1 MDRLWT
7 PWRMNYI
14 RGKRVP
20 GCIFCNAAQDPDNP
34 DLLVVHTGER
44 GMIMLNRYPYNSGH
58 LMVVPYE
65 HQDSPE
71 RLDAETRAGLMELST
86 LAIEVCRVVYRCDGF
101 NTGMNIGQAA
111 GAGIADH
118 LHLHVVP
125 RWIGDANFMPMLG
138 NTLVL
143 PETLNVTHAR
153 LRGEFATHIAR
164 TTTDHQ
170 LAAGALV
177 YLPER
182 NAFVLRKLPGHPAVV
197 PKGKIEEGET
207 ASDAAIREL
216 MEETG
221 IDCSIIGWL
230 GTQVIPPPQGKK
242 RHQHAVFFLATGV
255 ETEEF
260 ASHLDADTTLVEPEH
275 LLETIEIPELR
286 DLLESAW
293 PSIRL
298 VTGTGP
304 E

>member
-1 MDRLWT
+1 
-7 PWRMNYI
+7 
-14 RGKRVP
+14 
-20 GCIFCNAAQDPDNP
+20 
-34 DLLVVHTGER
+34 
-44 GMIMLNRYPYNSGH
+44 
-58 LMVVPYE
+58 
-65 HQDSPE
+65 
-71 RLDAETRAGLMELST
+71 
-86 LAIEVCRVVYRCDGF
+86 
-101 NTGMNIGQAA
+101 
-111 GAGIADH
+111 
-118 LHLHVVP
+118 
-125 RWIGDANFMPMLG
+125 
-138 NTLVL
+138 
-143 PETLNVTHAR
+143 
-153 LRGEFATHIAR
+153 
-164 TTTDHQ
+164 
-170 LAAGALV
+170 
-177 YLPER
+177 
-182 NAFVLRKLPGHPAVV
+182 LRKLPGHPTVV